1 MLDDR
6 RQRYRERRGDLAHRH
21 CVTPRQAVEDRS
33 PRRIG
38 ERPKSAIECTVTIVN
53 HMVKYPRDAR
63 LVKLR
68 ACASHTIEVRVSR
81 NVCQSLALLPR
92 TRAAKAALR
101 VLSLLARRGV
111 DRSSTS
117 CSARGLV
124 RRGPC
129 SDGLAPTV
137 MFEPVLLRAC
147 LASRL
152 SCFAPVLLRA
162 SCSACLAPRV
172 LLEAGPHLWPARIFQ
187 WAIVGCAW
195 QTSHDR
201 NAKPAAGFSGLSGF
215 LGDGCS

>member
-101 VLSLLARRGV
+101 VLSLLAWRGV

-129 SDGLAPTV
+129 SDGLAPSLSCS
-137 MFEPVLLRAC
+137 EPVLLRAC
-147 LASRL
+147 LAPR
-152 SCFAPVLLRA
+152 VLLRA
-162 SCSACLAPRV
+162 SCSACLARGWPTPMAGADLPMGQSWQRLANVARSKRQTRRWVLGSIRV
-172 LLEAGPHLWPARIFQ
+172 LG
-187 WAIVGCAW
+187 
-195 QTSHDR
+195 
-201 NAKPAAGFSGLSGF
+201 
-215 LGDGCS
+215 

>member
-101 VLSLLARRGV
+101 VLSLLAWRGV

-117 CSARGLV
+117 CSARALL
-124 RRGPC
+124 RRSC
-129 SDGLAPTV
+129 S
-137 MFEPVLLRAC
+137 EPVLLRAC

-152 SCFAPVLLRA
+152 SC
-162 SCSACLAPRV
+162 SARLAPRV
-172 LLEAGPHLWPARIFQ
+172 LLRVSCSRLAHTYGRRGSSNGPSRQRLANVARSKR
-187 WAIVGCAW
+187 
-195 QTSHDR
+195 QTR
-201 NAKPAAGFSGLSGF
+201 RWV
-215 LGDGCS
+215 LGSIRVLG

>member
-129 SDGLAPTV
+129 SDGLAPSLSCS
-137 MFEPVLLRAC
+137 EPVLLRAC
-147 LASRL
+147 LA
-152 SCFAPVLLRA
+152 
-162 SCSACLAPRV
+162 PRV
-172 LLEAGPHLWPARIFQ
+172 LLRVSCSRLAHTYGRRGSSNGP
-187 WAIVGCAW
+187 
-195 QTSHDR
+195 
-201 NAKPAAGFSGLSGF
+201 
-215 LGDGCS
+215 

>member
-101 VLSLLARRGV
+101 VAIPSCAARRRPLLHVLFGAG
-111 DRSSTS
+111 S
-117 CSARGLV
+117 CSARALL
-124 RRGPC
+124 RRSC
-129 SDGLAPTV
+129 SDGHV
-137 MFEPVLLRAC
+137 RAC
-147 LASRL
+147 LAPSL
-152 SCFAPVLLRA
+152 SCFAPVLLRV
-162 SCSACLAPRV
+162 SRSPRV
-172 LLEAGPHLWPARIFQ
+172 LLPACLARRWPTPMAGADLPMGHSRLRLANVARSER
-187 WAIVGCAW
+187 
-195 QTSHDR
+195 QTR
-201 NAKPAAGFSGLSGF
+201 RWV
-215 LGDGCS
+215 LGSIRVLG

>member
-38 ERPKSAIECTVTIVN
+38 ERPKGAIECTVPIVN

-129 SDGLAPTV
+129 SDGLAP
-137 MFEPVLLRAC
+137 
-147 LASRL
+147 
-152 SCFAPVLLRA
+152 
-162 SCSACLAPRV
+162 RV

>member
-68 ACASHTIEVRVSR
+68 TCASHTIEVRVRR
-81 NVCQSLALLPR
+81 NARQSLALLPR

-117 CSARGLV
+117 CSARVLL
-124 RRGPC
+124 RRSC
-129 SDGLAPTV
+129 S
-137 MFEPVLLRAC
+137 EPVLLRAC

-152 SCFAPVLLRA
+152 SC
-162 SCSACLAPRV
+162 SACLAPRV
-172 LLEAGPHLWPARIFQ
+172 LLRVSCSRLAHTYGRRGSSNGPKSAALGKRFTIGTPNP
-187 WAIVGCAW
+187 G
-195 QTSHDR
+195 
-201 NAKPAAGFSGLSGF
+201 AGFSGLSGF

>member
-21 CVTPRQAVEDRS
+21 GVPPRQAVEDRS

-38 ERPKSAIECTVTIVN
+38 ERPKGAIECTVTIVN
-53 HMVKYPRDAR
+53 HVVKYPRDAR

-129 SDGLAPTV
+129 SDGLAPS
-137 MFEPVLLRAC
+137 L
-147 LASRL
+147 
-152 SCFAPVLLRA
+152 
-162 SCSACLAPRV
+162 SCSARLAPRV
-172 LLEAGPHLWPARIFQ
+172 LLRVSCSRLAHTYGRRGSSNGPKSAALGKRFTIGTPNP
-187 WAIVGCAW
+187 G
-195 QTSHDR
+195 
-201 NAKPAAGFSGLSGF
+201 AGFSGLSGF